1 MPPICNICMVES
13 INFNNRCIT
22 CKKAVCNSCFMKVS
36 KFGTTDKENVVSAGC
51 VINCPFCRAKYP
63 LDFEDIDKPV
73 VDIMARDLLLSMYDI
88 DKKSKQTEK
97 MLRNVIEY
105 QKQQLNNKKTS
116 IEELYINFI
125 MNNPSRKTI
134 KLEEIKKM
142 IVS

>member
-1 MPPICNICMVES
+1 
-13 INFNNRCIT
+13 
-22 CKKAVCNSCFMKVS
+22 
-36 KFGTTDKENVVSAGC
+36 
-51 VINCPFCRAKYP
+51 
-63 LDFEDIDKPV
+63 
-73 VDIMARDLLLSMYDI
+73 MYDI